1 MKTAAVALIMVGAF
15 VVTTTEAFAWAG
27 NHHSGGAH
35 HEVWYG
41 NGSTGGPTASV
52 PEPSSMYAV
61 TSGLALL
68 GGAGWYL
75 RRRK

>member
-1 MKTAAVALIMVGAF
+1 MKSAVVALILAGAF
-15 VVTTTEAFAWAG
+15 ALTTTEAFAWAG
-27 NHHSGGAH
+27 NHHQSGGTH
-35 HEVWYG
+35 HEIWYG
-41 NGSTGGPTASV
+41 NGPTASV
-52 PEPSSMYAV
+52 PEPSTVYAL

>member
-1 MKTAAVALIMVGAF
+1 MKSTVVALIMVGAF
-15 VVTTTEAFAWAG
+15 AVTTTEAFAWAS

-41 NGSTGGPTASV
+41 NGPAASV
-52 PEPSSMYAV
+52 PEPSAMYAL

>member
-1 MKTAAVALIMVGAF
+1 MKSAVVTLILAGAF
-15 VVTTTEAFAWAG
+15 ALTTTEAFAWG
-27 NHHSGGAH
+27 SNHQSGGTH

-41 NGSTGGPTASV
+41 NGSTASV
-52 PEPSSMYAV
+52 PEPSTVYAL

>member
-1 MKTAAVALIMVGAF
+1 MKSAVVALIFAGACAL
-15 VVTTTEAFAWAG
+15 TATEAFAWAG
-27 NHHSGGAH
+27 NHQSGGAH
-35 HEVWYG
+35 HEVWYA
-41 NGSTGGPTASV
+41 NGPTTSV
-52 PEPSSMYAV
+52 PEPSTVYAL

>member
-1 MKTAAVALIMVGAF
+1 MKSAVAALILAGAF
-15 VVTTTEAFAWAG
+15 ALTTTEAFAWAG
-27 NHHSGGAH
+27 NHRSGGTH

-41 NGSTGGPTASV
+41 NGPTASV
-52 PEPSSMYAV
+52 PEPSTVYAL